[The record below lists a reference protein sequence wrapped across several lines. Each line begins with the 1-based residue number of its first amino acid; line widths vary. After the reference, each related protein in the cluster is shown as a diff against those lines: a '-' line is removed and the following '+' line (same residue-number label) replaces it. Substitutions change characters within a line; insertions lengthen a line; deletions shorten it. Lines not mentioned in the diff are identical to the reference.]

1 MPTTRSLAALVAAA
15 AASLVAVGCGEK
27 VIDSGKVEK
36 TIGRSVIDQT
46 GARVKSVSCPKDQAA
61 KKGDTF
67 TCTVVATDGTKG
79 EATVTQKD
87 DEGNL
92 GTAAPFLHIRDDER
106 LIATQIKQ
114 QTKVTVTVTC
124 PEIVVLKVGGKFRC
138 TASDGK
144 LTRQVETTMTDDQGN
159 LRFKLL

>member
-1 MPTTRSLAALVAAA
+1 MPTTRWLAALLAA
-15 AASLVAVGCGEK
+15 AASLAAVGCGET

-36 TIGRSVIDQT
+36 SIGRSVIDQT
-46 GARVKSVSCPKDQAA
+46 GVRVKSVSCPEDKAA

-67 TCTVVATDGTKG
+67 TCTVVARDGTKG

-87 DEGNL
+87 DKGNL
-92 GTAAPFLHIRDDER
+92 GTEAPFLHIRNAEG
-106 LIATQIKQ
+106 LIAAQIKK
-114 QTKVTVTVTC
+114 QTKVTVKVSC
-124 PEIVVLKVGGKFRC
+124 PEIIVVKTGGKFRC
-138 TASDGK
+138 KASDGK